1 MRRRLRKH
9 AKLQPKKVIF
19 HQKPDKSVGPVTGGV
34 RLNNLYTK
42 GVISKFRPGKPRSLA
57 FEFNMIVSYTNNFNL
72 YNIANIVS
80 YNLVSRNIII
90 CSIVNTIKRL

>member
-1 MRRRLRKH
+1 MRRSLRKI
-9 AKLQPKKVIF
+9 ADLEFRLATKKSDISP
-19 HQKPDKSVGPVTGGV
+19 KPDKSVGPVTGGV

-72 YNIANIVS
+72 YNIAI
-80 YNLVSRNIII
+80 L
-90 CSIVNTIKRL
+90 